1 MSEQRVLIVGAAGR
15 DFHNFNVVYR
25 DDPRYRVVAFTAT
38 QIPGIAERFYP
49 PQLAGP
55 RYPQGIPIRPE
66 AELEALI
73 TKERIDEVIFSYSD
87 VAHEHVMHLASR
99 CNAKGASFR
108 LLGAAQTMLSAKV
121 PVVAVCAV
129 RTGCGKSQTSRYV
142 VDHLKAHGKRV
153 VVVRHPMPYGDLAR
167 QAVQRF
173 GSYEDLTKHHC
184 TIEEREEYETHIEAG
199 TPVYAGVDYAAILAQ
214 AQAEADVVIW
224 DGGNNDTPFFKPTLW
239 ITVADPF
246 RPGHELRYHPGETN
260 LRAADVVLINK
271 AANAGR
277 EGVETVTA
285 NVKANNPRA
294 VIVRGAS
301 RLRIE
306 DPALVKGKRVL
317 TVDDGPTL
325 THGEMAFGA
334 GLVAAKQ
341 FEAAAVVDPRPF
353 AVGSI
358 KEVFAKFPHLGAA
371 LPAMGYSAEQVH
383 ELEET
388 INRSDCDVVLFAT
401 PLDLRRLLKIS
412 KPAVRVRYELADLDP
427 PLLKDQLAPLLA

>member
-25 DDPRYRVVAFTAT
+25 DDPRTRVVAFTAT
-38 QIPGIAERFYP
+38 QIPGIAERSYP

-66 AELEALI
+66 SELETLI
-73 TKERIDEVIFSYSD
+73 EKERIDEVIFSYSD
-87 VAHEHVMHLASR
+87 VTHEHVMHLASR
-99 CNAKGASFR
+99 SNAKGASFR
-108 LLGAAQTMLSAKV
+108 LLGAAQTMLPAKV
-121 PVVAVCAV
+121 PVVAVCAI
-129 RTGCGKSQTSRYV
+129 RTGCGKSQTSRYI
-142 VDHLKAHGKRV
+142 VDQLRAHGKKV
-153 VVVRHPMPYGDLAR
+153 VVVRHPMPYGDLSR

-173 GSYEDLTKHHC
+173 GSYEDLAQHEC

-199 TPVYAGVDYAAILAQ
+199 TPVYAGVDYGAILAQ
-214 AQAEADVVIW
+214 AQAEADVLIW
-224 DGGNNDTPFFKPTLW
+224 DGGNNDTPFYKPNLW
-239 ITVADPF
+239 ITVADPL

-271 AANAGR
+271 ATNADRQGL
-277 EGVETVTA
+277 ETVTA
-285 NVKANNPRA
+285 NVKAHNPRA

-301 RLRIE
+301 RLKIE
-306 DPALVKGKRVL
+306 DPALVQGKRVL

-334 GLVAAKQ
+334 GLMAAKE
-341 FEAAAVVDPRPF
+341 FGAAAVVDPRPF

-358 KEVFAKFPHLGAA
+358 KEVFEKFPHLGAA
-371 LPAMGYSAEQVH
+371 LPAMGYSAAQVR

-401 PLDLRRLLKIS
+401 PLDLRRLLKID

-427 PLLKDQLAPLLA
+427 PLLKDQLAPLLR